1 MGFLNTFLELLGFG
15 IGLPFGLLIGFFLF
29 VYSKP
34 EDVKD
39 PAVRPLHELD
49 TDALLDI
56 LPDIPLWVKCPD
68 YERVD
73 WLNKFLLDM
82 WPYLDKAICAMIR
95 STTQPMFAEYI
106 GKYKINAIELEH
118 LTLGTLPPIIQG
130 RNLQNVFSCFIFHIV
145 CLKVYETNEKD
156 LVMEPAIKWAGNP
169 NIVLMIQLLS
179 ARLRFQLVD
188 LQIFAAPRVA
198 LKPLVPTFPCFANIV
213 VSLMERPHVDF
224 GLKILGGDVMSIP
237 GLYRLVQD
245 MIKKQVASLYLWPQT
260 LDIPVL
266 DASTV
271 IIKKPVGILHVKV
284 VRAKK
289 LLKADIL
296 GTSDPYVKLN
306 LTGEKLPAKKTTI
319 KKKNLNPEWNENFKL
334 VVKDPESQVLQLQV
348 FDWDKVGGHDRLGM
362 QFVPLK
368 VLTPRETKEFTLD
381 LLKHTN
387 ISDSRDNKRRGQIVL
402 ELTYVPFR
410 DDSIEFSGPLGGN
423 DGRGSASGRSSSDD
437 ESLSGA
443 GLLSVIVQ
451 GAEDV
456 EGKHHMNPYALV
468 LFRGERKKTKMIKRT
483 RDPRWNEEFQ
493 FTLDQPP
500 LHELIRIEVMS
511 KRTSFSFRSKE
522 SLGHVE
528 INLNDVVHNGRINQK
543 YHLIDSRNGVI
554 HVEIRWSTV

>member
-34 EDVKD
+34 KDTVKD
-39 PAVRPLHELD
+39 PVVRPLHEFD
-49 TDALLDI
+49 TSALLDI

-73 WLNKFLLDM
+73 WLNKFLSDM
-82 WPYLDKAICAMIR
+82 WPYLDKAVCAMIR
-95 STTQPMFAEYI
+95 RTTQSMFAEYI
-106 GKYKINAIELEH
+106 GKYKIQAIEFEH
-118 LTLGTLPPIIQG
+118 LTLGTLPPTIHG
-130 RNLQNVFSCFIFHIV
+130 
-145 CLKVYETNEKD
+145 LKVYETNEKD
-156 LVMEPAIKWAGNP
+156 LVMEPAIRWAGNP
-169 NIVLMIQLLS
+169 NIVLVLKLMSLQVTV
-179 ARLRFQLVD
+179 QLVD

-198 LKPLVPTFPCFANIV
+198 LKPLVPTFPCFANIL

-237 GLYRLVQD
+237 GLYRFVQE

-260 LDIPVL
+260 LDIPIL
-266 DASTV
+266 DSSTV

-284 VRAKK
+284 VRANK
-289 LLKADIL
+289 LLKADLL

-334 VVKDPESQVLQLQV
+334 VVKDPESQALQLQV

-362 QFVPLK
+362 QLVPLK
-368 VLTPRETKEFTLD
+368 VLTPRETKDFTLD

-387 ISDSRDNKRRGQIVL
+387 ISDSRDKKQRGQIVV

-410 DDSIEFSGPLGGN
+410 EDSIKFSGPLDGN
-423 DGRGSASGRSSSDD
+423 GEMGSVSGRSTP
-437 ESLSGA
+437 EEAPLSGA
-443 GLLSVIVQ
+443 GLLSVMVQ

-456 EGKHHMNPYALV
+456 EGKRHHNPYALV
-468 LFRGERKKTKMIKRT
+468 LFRGERKRTKTIKKT

-511 KRTSFSFRSKE
+511 KGKSFSFRSKE

-528 INLNDVVHNGRINQK
+528 INLDDVVYNGRINQK

>member
-34 EDVKD
+34 KDTVKD
-39 PAVRPLHELD
+39 PVVRPLHEFD
-49 TDALLDI
+49 TSALLDI

-73 WLNKFLLDM
+73 WLNKFLSDM
-82 WPYLDKAICAMIR
+82 WPYLDKAVCAMIR
-95 STTQPMFAEYI
+95 RTTQSMFAEYI
-106 GKYKINAIELEH
+106 GKYKIQAIEFEH
-118 LTLGTLPPIIQG
+118 LTLGTLPPTIHG
-130 RNLQNVFSCFIFHIV
+130 
-145 CLKVYETNEKD
+145 LKVYETNEKD
-156 LVMEPAIKWAGNP
+156 LVMEPAIRWAGNP
-169 NIVLMIQLLS
+169 NIVLVLKLMSLQVTV
-179 ARLRFQLVD
+179 QLVD

-198 LKPLVPTFPCFANIV
+198 LKPLVPTFPCFANIL

-237 GLYRLVQD
+237 GLYRFVQE

-260 LDIPVL
+260 LDIPIL
-266 DASTV
+266 DSSTV

-284 VRAKK
+284 VRANK
-289 LLKADIL
+289 LLKADLL

-334 VVKDPESQVLQLQV
+334 VVKDPESRALQLQV

-362 QFVPLK
+362 QLVPLK
-368 VLTPRETKEFTLD
+368 VLTPRETKDFTLD

-387 ISDSRDNKRRGQIVL
+387 ISDSRDKKQRGQIVV

-410 DDSIEFSGPLGGN
+410 EDSIKFSGPLDGN
-423 DGRGSASGRSSSDD
+423 GEMGSVSGRSTP
-437 ESLSGA
+437 EEAPLSGA
-443 GLLSVIVQ
+443 GLLSVMVQ

-456 EGKHHMNPYALV
+456 EGKRHHNPYALV
-468 LFRGERKKTKMIKRT
+468 LFRGERKRTKTIKKT

-511 KRTSFSFRSKE
+511 KGKSFSFRSKE

-528 INLNDVVHNGRINQK
+528 INLDDVVYNGRINQK